1 MITDEQVQRVIDAI
15 DRKHQAKLCATF
27 NHLVFKMG
35 EVMPPD
41 QIAQI
46 LARHFLN
53 LLQHDGKKGVV
64 VAVHKVGTVVVEA
77 YVTSKADVS
86 WH

>member
-1 MITDEQVQRVIDAI
+1 MITDEQVQRVIEAI
-15 DRKHQAKLCATF
+15 DRKHQEKLCATF
-27 NHLVFKMG
+27 NHVVFKMS

-46 LARHFLN
+46 LARHLLN
-53 LLQHDGKKGVV
+53 LLQQGDKSGVL
-64 VAVHKVGTVVVEA
+64 VAVHKVGTVAVEA
-77 YVTSKADVS
+77 YVTSKADIS